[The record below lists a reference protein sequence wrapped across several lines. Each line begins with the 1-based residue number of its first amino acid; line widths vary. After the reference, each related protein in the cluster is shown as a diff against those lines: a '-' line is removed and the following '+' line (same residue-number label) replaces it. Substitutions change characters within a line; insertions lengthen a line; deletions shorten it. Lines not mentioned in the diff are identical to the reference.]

1 MNRIV
6 VGSGSNIEKILN
18 DKVVINVKEDV
29 NLLINNNKYET
40 YEINVNDANVNV
52 LFIEENVKKTN
63 VLINVNKG
71 FAVLNML
78 SYNLSDRKIEVNL
91 NECFS
96 NVKICNSVIAINK
109 VLCHV
114 KVNHNA
120 KNTTS
125 FIYNNGIT
133 KKDGT
138 IKFDVVSFAPKCASI
153 SKINQD
159 SKIITLNDV
168 NENEINPVL
177 LIDSFDAEARHAAFI
192 GNFKEEE
199 LFYLKSRGLN
209 RRDCEDLLINGLIIG
224 TLDICF
230 DEKEKL
236 KNKLKEEWR

>member
-6 VGSGSNIEKILN
+6 VGSGNNIEKILD
-18 DKVVINVKEDV
+18 DKVVIDIREDT
-29 NLLINNNKYET
+29 NLLIDNNKYEA
-40 YEINVNDANVNV
+40 YEINVNDANVNI

-71 FAVLNML
+71 FVALNMV
-78 SYNLSDRKIEVNL
+78 SYNQSDIKMEVNL
-91 NECFS
+91 NKPSS
-96 NVKICNSVIAINK
+96 NIKIYNSVIALNK
-109 VLCHV
+109 VNCDI
-114 KVNHNA
+114 KVNHNN
-120 KNTTS
+120 KRTIS
-125 FIYNNGIT
+125 DVYNNGIT
-133 KKDGT
+133 KDNGT
-138 IKFDVVSFAPKCASI
+138 IKFDVVSYAPKSAYE

-209 RRDCEDLLINGLIIG
+209 RKDSEDLLINGLLIG
-224 TLDICF
+224 MLDICF

-236 KNKLKEEWR
+236 KKKLKEEWR

>member
-1 MNRIV
+1 M
-6 VGSGSNIEKILN
+6 
-18 DKVVINVKEDV
+18 
-29 NLLINNNKYET
+29 
-40 YEINVNDANVNV
+40 
-52 LFIEENVKKTN
+52 
-63 VLINVNKG
+63 
-71 FAVLNML
+71 LNML
-78 SYNLSDRKIEVNL
+78 SYNPSDRKIEVNL

-120 KNTTS
+120 KNTES
-125 FIYNNGIT
+125 SIYNNGIT

-138 IKFDVVSFAPKCASI
+138 IKFDVVSFASKHASI

-159 SKIITLNDV
+159 SKIITLNDI

-199 LFYLKSRGLN
+199 LFYFNKGHNSLNTIFLLEKYILSRGT
-209 RRDCEDLLINGLIIG
+209 RMSYQQRAV
-224 TLDICF
+224 T
-230 DEKEKL
+230 
-236 KNKLKEEWR
+236 RHHH

>member
-1 MNRIV
+1 M
-6 VGSGSNIEKILN
+6 
-18 DKVVINVKEDV
+18 
-29 NLLINNNKYET
+29 
-40 YEINVNDANVNV
+40 
-52 LFIEENVKKTN
+52 
-63 VLINVNKG
+63 
-71 FAVLNML
+71 
-78 SYNLSDRKIEVNL
+78 
-91 NECFS
+91 
-96 NVKICNSVIAINK
+96 
-109 VLCHV
+109 CHV

-120 KNTTS
+120 KNTES
-125 FIYNNGIT
+125 SIYNNGIT

-138 IKFDVVSFAPKCASI
+138 IKFDVVSFAPKHASI

-230 DEKEKL
+230 DEKERLKKKL
-236 KNKLKEEWR
+236 KKEWR